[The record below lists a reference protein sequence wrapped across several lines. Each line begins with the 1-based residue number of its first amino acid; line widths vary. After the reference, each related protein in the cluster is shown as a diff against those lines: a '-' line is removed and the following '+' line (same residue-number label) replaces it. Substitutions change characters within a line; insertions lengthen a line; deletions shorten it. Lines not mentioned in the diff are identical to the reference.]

1 MNEDFDSIK
10 KLVLL
15 WEIKN
20 LYQKTAGKQLDYIS
34 TYSSL
39 GHTNAEILLKE
50 LSKDDYFVLETT
62 EVEEISVDKPE
73 MYVER
78 HWKITIQDN
87 FQTEYENYIK
97 AFPVNKPLIFDTLKL
112 TVLNAIM
119 AERRLSKDFIVLSSK
134 RLSEEENN
142 IDLFF
147 VIFYLEN
154 NGFLKIEKIEDTSKY
169 EKIGNS
175 KYRLYDLSFTVV
187 LLGEPNVSGKR
198 TEYRF
203 INGKGSIKLIS
214 HEDTIT
220 KELVGNILINGKPII
235 SGGAEKVRKNA
246 LRLLHELIKANG
258 DLVKR
263 NTLFGARFKED
274 VYDPTPS
281 SLNSLHKAV
290 TSLRKAGV
298 TNIKA
303 IKEKGYYLEK

>member
-20 LYQKTAGKQLDYIS
+20 LYQKTEGKQLDYIS

-39 GHTNAEILLKE
+39 GHTNAELLLKE
-50 LSKDDYFVLETT
+50 LSKDDYFVLQTEESQET
-62 EVEEISVDKPE
+62 SVDKQGV
-73 MYVER
+73 YVER
-78 HWKITIQDN
+78 HWEIIIQDN

-112 TVLNAIM
+112 TVLNTIES
-119 AERRLSKDFIVLSSK
+119 ERRLSKDFIVLSSK

-154 NGFLKIEKIEDTSKY
+154 KGFLKIEKIEDTSKY

-175 KYRLYDLSFTVV
+175 KHRLYDLSFTVI
-187 LLGEPNVSGKR
+187 LLGKPNV
-198 TEYRF
+198 
-203 INGKGSIKLIS
+203 KGEHTQYKFTNDKGNIKLVS
-214 HEDTIT
+214 QEDRVT
-220 KELVGNILINGKPII
+220 KELVGNILINGKPIV

-258 DLVKR
+258 NLVKR

>member
-1 MNEDFDSIK
+1 
-10 KLVLL
+10 
-15 WEIKN
+15 
-20 LYQKTAGKQLDYIS
+20 
-34 TYSSL
+34 
-39 GHTNAEILLKE
+39 
-50 LSKDDYFVLETT
+50 
-62 EVEEISVDKPE
+62 
-73 MYVER
+73 
-78 HWKITIQDN
+78 
-87 FQTEYENYIK
+87 
-97 AFPVNKPLIFDTLKL
+97 
-112 TVLNAIM
+112 
-119 AERRLSKDFIVLSSK
+119 
-134 RLSEEENN
+134 
-142 IDLFF
+142 
-147 VIFYLEN
+147 
-154 NGFLKIEKIEDTSKY
+154 LKIEKIEDTSKY